1 MSKNTFKLFY
11 RNLCKDLQLKNLNIF
26 RDFIR
31 DEIDR
36 INKTNLSRDKIEE
49 EKKYYENFMIS
60 YMKMKKHIKAENDL
74 LESYNINVKRD
85 TKKEIENVAKK
96 VGLRITF

>member
-1 MSKNTFKLFY
+1 MSKSTLKLFY
-11 RNLCKDLQLKNLNIF
+11 RSLCKEGQLKNLNMY
-26 RDFIR
+26 RDYIR

-36 INKTNLSRDKIEE
+36 INKSNLSPNKIEE
-49 EKKYYENFMIS
+49 QKAYYEGLMTS
-60 YMKMKKHIKAENDL
+60 HMKMKKHIKAENDL

-85 TKKEIENVAKK
+85 SKKEIENVAKR

>member
-1 MSKNTFKLFY
+1 MSKITLKVFY
-11 RNLCKDLQLKNLNIF
+11 RNLCKDLNNKNLTIY
-26 RDFIR
+26 RDFIN

-36 INKTNLSRDKIEE
+36 INKTNLSKNKIED

-60 YMKMKKHIKAENDL
+60 YIKMKNHIKAENDL

-85 TKKEIENVAKK
+85 TKREIENVAKK

>member
-1 MSKNTFKLFY
+1 MSKNTLKIFY
-11 RNLCKDLQLKNLNIF
+11 RNLCKDLNNKNLTIY

-36 INKTNLSRDKIEE
+36 INKTGLNKNKIQEE
-49 EKKYYENFMIS
+49 SQYYEKFMIS
-60 YMKMKKHIKAENDL
+60 FMKMKNHIKAENDL

-85 TKKEIENVAKK
+85 TKREIENVAKK